1 MLHEFENIRVCI
13 FKASNVEAYNLL
25 IEQFPTFLNNLSY
38 NQCLSLREFSKEFP
52 GLNESSGKKKKV
64 QMSMKT
70 CLLHCPHTVSPTI
83 VAKSSIKKSRL
94 ILFILAFPTFIL
106 LFTLLSPFIV
116 PLLLQGTSN
125 SWNTV

>member
-52 GLNESSGKKKKV
+52 GLNESSGKKKK
-64 QMSMKT
+64 
-70 CLLHCPHTVSPTI
+70 
-83 VAKSSIKKSRL
+83 KSSNEYENLPPPLPSYSFTNNSGEEFYKKISFNFVYTS
-94 ILFILAFPTFIL
+94 ISYIYFTFHPP
-106 LFTLLSPFIV
+106 LSLYSPI
-116 PLLLQGTSN
+116 TIARN
-125 SWNTV
+125 